1 MAGLPSANL
10 VPRSTRWL
18 QGSYVSVHPVSC
30 TNLGHPASSCSL
42 PPSTGSPLLKQ
53 PPTLA
58 APRSYFPL
66 PTRSTVINQPLHRS
80 AGPGGCLQPPL
91 SSARPHRHAATAPN
105 STPTAQTGRQT
116 ALEWLS
122 AASRH
127 ATHIRGRDNTS
138 WPPLSTTNGLS
149 RRPCPLGG
157 TIPRAVTLPGPRG
170 GPLGPP
176 ERLAAA
182 PSQFPFYSNW
192 PSLCLWTI
200 WRRNV
205 RNREATFLAP
215 KIETARLCLGGLGWW
230 LVSTTQPVGSFRP
243 IPHPACQS

>member
-10 VPRSTRWL
+10 VPRSTRWI

-58 APRSYFPL
+58 APRSYFSM

-80 AGPGGCLQPPL
+80 AGPAGFLQPPL
-91 SSARPHRHAATAPN
+91 SSARPHWHAATAPN

-149 RRPCPLGG
+149 RRLCLPGK
-157 TIPRAVTLPGPRG
+157 TIPRAVSLGPEG
-170 GPLGPP
+170 GPSAHLSGSLQARPNSHFTRIGHLSVSGLFGAEMYAI
-176 ERLAAA
+176 ERRH
-182 PSQFPFYSNW
+182 F
-192 PSLCLWTI
+192 
-200 WRRNV
+200 
-205 RNREATFLAP
+205 
-215 KIETARLCLGGLGWW
+215 GL
-230 LVSTTQPVGSFRP
+230 QK
-243 IPHPACQS
+243 